1 MNRHA
6 FPRCLRLRDEIG
18 EEDLTGLVRAKA
30 RQRLSQPGEV
40 DGVGAEVGL
49 GELRLVPRVEPAL
62 DDAGHVPGAV
72 ANDPP
77 VRVLGTDLARKE
89 REGRAAL
96 RQERSQPAERLGAHE
111 RCVAVDDERDPGGP
125 IRRPE
130 RDAHGVAGPTRG
142 VLERD
147 GDRVVEKGAGG
158 LALFREDDQ
167 GTGPRGADARDDVAQ
182 QRLAGDGME
191 DLRRPGLHPC
201 PEARR
206 EHEGQRRF
214 AHEMRSG
221 WGARIRTWDSGS
233 KVRRLT
239 TWPRPTD
246 PGASPP
252 RPPTGTAPCY
262 G

>member
-1 MNRHA
+1 MDRHA

-18 EEDLTGLVRAKA
+18 EEDLASLVRAKA
-30 RQRLSQPGEV
+30 RQRLSQPG
-40 DGVGAEVGL
+40 
-49 GELRLVPRVEPAL
+49 
-62 DDAGHVPGAV
+62 
-72 ANDPP
+72 
-77 VRVLGTDLARKE
+77 
-89 REGRAAL
+89 
-96 RQERSQPAERLGAHE
+96 
-111 RCVAVDDERDPGGP
+111 
-125 IRRPE
+125 
-130 RDAHGVAGPTRG
+130 
-142 VLERD
+142 
-147 GDRVVEKGAGG
+147 AGG
-158 LALFREDDQ
+158 LALLREDDH
-167 GTGPRGADARDDVAQ
+167 GTGPRGAHARDDVAQ

-252 RPPTGTAPCY
+252 RPPTGTAPC
-262 G
+262 